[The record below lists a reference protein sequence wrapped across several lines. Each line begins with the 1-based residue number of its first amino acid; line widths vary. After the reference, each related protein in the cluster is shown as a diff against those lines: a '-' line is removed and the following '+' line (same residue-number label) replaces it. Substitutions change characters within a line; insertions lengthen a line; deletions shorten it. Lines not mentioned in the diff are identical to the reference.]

1 MQSENVTH
9 TNSAHMWL
17 YHRTPFSTTAKNKL
31 PSMSMKPLHLS
42 ATTAYTPEG
51 IQELLTE
58 FVQPDKTVESV
69 SLEVRGEMIPI
80 LHAEEL
86 GVVSRIL
93 SVVHNKNVQTNLQV
107 ILCFALKNG
116 R

>member
-1 MQSENVTH
+1 MQSKNETH
-9 TNSAHMWL
+9 TNFAQMWL
-17 YHRTPFSTTAKNKL
+17 YHRTPFSTKAKNKL
-31 PSMSMKPLHLS
+31 PSVSMKPLHLS

-58 FVQPDKTVESV
+58 FVQPDETVESV

-107 ILCFALKNG
+107 KLCFALKNG

>member
-1 MQSENVTH
+1 MQLENGTH
-9 TNSAHMWL
+9 TTPSQMWL

-107 ILCFALKNG
+107 KLCFALKNG

>member
-1 MQSENVTH
+1 MQSKNVNHTH
-9 TNSAHMWL
+9 SVYMWL
-17 YHRTPFSTTAKNKL
+17 HHRTPFSTTSKNKL

-42 ATTAYTPEG
+42 ATTVYTPEG

-58 FVQPDKTVESV
+58 FVQPDETVESV

-107 ILCFALKNG
+107 KLCFVMKNG